1 SERRAEGR
9 DYMCDSFPFQRIRF
23 RLHHSLFFTP
33 FWVYSLFMALN
44 IKNPEV
50 EKLASEIA
58 DITGESKTQA
68 IRKALIE
75 FKGRLGSHVIEEDRR
90 TKLMR
95 FLEQ

>member
-1 SERRAEGR
+1 
-9 DYMCDSFPFQRIRF
+9 
-23 RLHHSLFFTP
+23 
-33 FWVYSLFMALN
+33 MALN

-95 FLEQ
+95 FLEQEVWTKIPGRALGKRVTKKQREGILGYGPRGI